1 MSKHLIMNAKT
12 IISIVISLLIG
23 LNLSA
28 QNTENVYNE
37 NLDIYRVI
45 AVKNKNEQIVSV
57 SNTIAVDKPLTLYA
71 PNVFSPDGDG
81 TNDFFAF
88 KGQGVENYSL
98 EIYNRWGQMVFQ
110 ANDLSNEWNGDYRG
124 TPAPLGTY
132 VYQVK
137 AANFTGDNIIVK
149 KGSVV
154 LIR

>member
-1 MSKHLIMNAKT
+1 MNANT
-12 IISIVISLLIG
+12 IISIIISTVIG
-23 LNLSA
+23 LNISA
-28 QNTENVYNE
+28 QNTENVYNK

-45 AVKNKNEQIVSV
+45 AVKNKNEQIVSI

-98 EIYNRWGQMVFQ
+98 EVYNRWGQMVYQ
-110 ANDLSNEWNGDYRG
+110 ANDLSDEWNGDYRG

-137 AANFTGDNIIVK
+137 AVNYTGENIIVK
-149 KGSVV
+149 KGSIV

>member
-1 MSKHLIMNAKT
+1 MKVKNTISTVLFLIF
-12 IISIVISLLIG
+12 G
-23 LNLSA
+23 LSNIA
-28 QNTENVYNE
+28 QNTQSVYNE
-37 NLDIYRVI
+37 NLDIYRIV
-45 AVKNKNEQIVSV
+45 AVQNENEQIVSV

-81 TNDFFAF
+81 TNDYFAF

-98 EIYNRWGQMVFQ
+98 EVYNRWGQLVFQ
-110 ANDLSNEWNGDYRG
+110 ANDLNEQWNGDYRG

-137 AANFTGDNIIVK
+137 AKNVTGENIIVK
-149 KGSVV
+149 KGSIV

>member
-1 MSKHLIMNAKT
+1 MNANT
-12 IISIVISLLIG
+12 IISIIISTVIG
-23 LNLSA
+23 LNISA
-28 QNTENVYNE
+28 QNTENVYNK

-98 EIYNRWGQMVFQ
+98 EVYNRWGQMVYQ
-110 ANDLSNEWNGDYRG
+110 ANDLSDEWNGDYRG

-137 AANFTGDNIIVK
+137 AVNYTGENIIVK
-149 KGSVV
+149 KGSIV

>member
-1 MSKHLIMNAKT
+1 MNAKT
-12 IISIVISLLIG
+12 IISIIITLVIG

-110 ANDLSNEWNGDYRG
+110 ANDLSDEWNGEYRG
-124 TPAPLGTY
+124 NPAPLGTY

-137 AANFTGDNIIVK
+137 AVNFTGENIIVK

>member
-1 MSKHLIMNAKT
+1 MNAKT
-12 IISIVISLLIG
+12 IISIIISTVIG
-23 LNLSA
+23 LNISA
-28 QNTENVYNE
+28 QNTENVYNK

-98 EIYNRWGQMVFQ
+98 EVYNRWGQMVFQ

-137 AANFTGDNIIVK
+137 AVNFTGDNIIVK
-149 KGSVV
+149 KGSIV

>member
-12 IISIVISLLIG
+12 IISIIISTVIG
-23 LNLSA
+23 LNISA
-28 QNTENVYNE
+28 QNTENVYNK

-98 EIYNRWGQMVFQ
+98 EVYNRWGQMVFQ

-137 AANFTGDNIIVK
+137 AVNFTGDNIIVK
-149 KGSVV
+149 KGSIV

>member
-1 MSKHLIMNAKT
+1 MNAKT
-12 IISIVISLLIG
+12 IISIIISTVIG
-23 LNLSA
+23 LNISA
-28 QNTENVYNE
+28 QNTENVYNK
-37 NLDIYRVI
+37 NLDIYRII
-45 AVKNKNEQIVSV
+45 AVQNKNEQIVSV

-98 EIYNRWGQMVFQ
+98 EVYNRWGQMVFQ

-137 AANFTGDNIIVK
+137 AINFTGDNIIVK